1 MGSLQYDLEVFSHA
15 KKKNILK
22 LSEFQDQNDRFI

>member
-15 KKKNILK
+15 KKNILK
-22 LSEFQDQNDRFI
+22 LFSEFQDQNDRFI